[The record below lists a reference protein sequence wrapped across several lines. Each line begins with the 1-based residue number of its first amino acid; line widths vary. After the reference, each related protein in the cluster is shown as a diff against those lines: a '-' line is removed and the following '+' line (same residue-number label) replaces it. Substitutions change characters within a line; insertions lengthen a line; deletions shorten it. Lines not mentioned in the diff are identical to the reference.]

1 MHRALPSFL
10 ATQSYM
16 SDRRLFII
24 RDALRKMAR
33 YKAIL
38 GEDYAAKAYA
48 NAADIIIDDATLEK
62 VLRGSSSS
70 TSSIRGIGKGITAF
84 VASMVAHGHVP
95 EMEEMRTDPRIIAA
109 ETLEEVIGIGP
120 VAAMKFVAEGCRS
133 VADVAARDDL
143 SSLQRIGVS
152 VYGKVM
158 KRVPRA
164 IVEEVFRDVATC
176 MLPNSH
182 VVEGDDG
189 DVLSDRRD
197 VSVPDDGNT
206 ITTLITGSYRR
217 GSRDSGDVDILIVIP
232 DGIII
237 PARYLAVP
245 KGSIILTAGEMKMS
259 YLYDRHADGHKSD
272 AEQYV
277 QVDIFVA
284 SRSMYIPYLLYST
297 GSADHNVYIRG
308 LAKSKGYH
316 LTQYALTKDNVVVP
330 LKDEKALYDIL
341 GVGYVPPE
349 KR

>member
-1 MHRALPSFL
+1 
-10 ATQSYM
+10 M

-62 VLRGSSSS
+62 VLKGNGGGGG
-70 TSSIRGIGKGITAF
+70 IRGIGKGITTF

-95 EMEEMRTDPRIIAA
+95 EMDEMRTDPRIIAA

-133 VADVAARDDL
+133 VVDVAARNDL

-164 IVEEVFRDVATC
+164 IVEEVFREVATR
-176 MLPNSH
+176 MLPNSR
-182 VVEGDDG
+182 VIEEDVLLARR
-189 DVLSDRRD
+189 DVLSA
-197 VSVPDDGNT
+197 GNVDT
-206 ITTLITGSYRR
+206 IAALITGSYRR

-232 DGIII
+232 DGLII
-237 PARYLAVP
+237 PAKYLAVP
-245 KGSIILTAGEMKMS
+245 KDAIILTAGEMKMS
-259 YLYDRHADGHKSD
+259 YLYDRHIDGP
-272 AEQYV
+272 ERYV

-316 LTQYALTKDNVVVP
+316 LTQYALTKDNVAIP

-341 GVGYVPPE
+341 GIEYVPPE